1 MASFYR
7 VPRSIT
13 SVFDAL
19 LIVSF
24 GGPEGPDDVVPFLQN
39 VTRGRNISP
48 ERLQVVAEQYH
59 RFGGIS
65 PINAQ
70 CRDLIDK
77 LTTEFA
83 AHDVALPIYWGNR
96 NWHPMLT
103 DAMQQMRDDGIR
115 SALAFITSPYSS
127 YSSCRQYLEDIARA
141 RESVGAG
148 APEVQRLR
156 HFFNHPGFVE
166 PLSHNVAAALA
177 AVRDDGDGEPAL
189 LYSAH
194 SIPTAMAQASDY
206 EAQLREVARLVTER
220 CAPGHPWSLV
230 WQSRSGPPTVPWLEP
245 DVGDA
250 LAALAAG
257 GTRSVVIAPIGFISD
272 HMEVVYDLDVLA
284 AERAAALG
292 LRFARAATVGTAPE
306 FVAMIRELVEE
317 RLDPAPSRSKGRSG
331 PAPSRSKGRSLG
343 GLGVRPDCADG
354 CCPAR

>member
-39 VTRGRNISP
+39 VTRGRDVSP
-48 ERLQVVAEQYH
+48 ERLRVVAEQYR

-70 CRDLIDK
+70 CRDLIEK

-83 AHDVALPIYWGNR
+83 AHDLALPIYWGNR
-96 NWHPMLT
+96 NWHPLLP
-103 DAMQQMRDDGIR
+103 DALRQMRDDGIR
-115 SALAFITSPYSS
+115 RALAFITSPYSS
-127 YSSCRQYLEDIARA
+127 YSSCRQYLDDIARA
-141 RESVGAG
+141 REAVGAG

-156 HFFNHPGFVE
+156 HYFDHPGFVE
-166 PLSHNVAAALA
+166 PLSRNVAAALA
-177 AVRDDGDGEPAL
+177 AARDGDSTDGDRGEPAL

-220 CAPGHPWSLV
+220 GATGHPWSLV

-250 LAALAAG
+250 LTALAAG
-257 GTRSVVIAPIGFISD
+257 GPRSVVVAPIGFISD

-292 LRFARAATVGTAPE
+292 LRFTRAATVGAAPE
-306 FVAMIRELVEE
+306 FVAMIRQLVDE
-317 RLDPAPSRSKGRSG
+317 RLDAEAP
-331 PAPSRSKGRSLG
+331 RSLG
-343 GLGVRPDCADG
+343 RLGLRPDCAPG
-354 CCPAR
+354 CCPPR